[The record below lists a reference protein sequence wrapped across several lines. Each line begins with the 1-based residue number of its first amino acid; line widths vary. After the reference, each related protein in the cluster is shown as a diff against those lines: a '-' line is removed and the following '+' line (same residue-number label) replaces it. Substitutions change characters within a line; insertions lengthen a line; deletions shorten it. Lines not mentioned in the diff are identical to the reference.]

1 MLKLN
6 EPAIVGPIETK
17 FLQLVYSAKTAQI
30 FWANKPNTTE
40 LKVKLPK

>member
-6 EPAIVGPIETK
+6 EPVIVGPIETK

-30 FWANKPNTTE
+30 FWANKPYTFSVTLQN
-40 LKVKLPK
+40 

>member
-6 EPAIVGPIETK
+6 EPVIVGPIETK

-30 FWANKPNTTE
+30 FWANKQT
-40 LKVKLPK
+40 LHI